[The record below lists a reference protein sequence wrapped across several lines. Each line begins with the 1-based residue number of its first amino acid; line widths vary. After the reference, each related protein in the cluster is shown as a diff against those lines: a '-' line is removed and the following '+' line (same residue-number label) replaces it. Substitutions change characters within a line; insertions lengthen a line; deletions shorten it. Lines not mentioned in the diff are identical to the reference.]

1 MPQSKAFRMHL
12 KPILQ
17 AILDEYALPVGGDH
31 GVGHWARVLE
41 NGLRLAEATGA
52 NFEVI
57 SLFAVLHDSRR
68 LNEDSDPDHGPRAA
82 EFAARLRGHFFVLN
96 DHEFRLLYRACEG
109 HTHERT
115 HPDVTIQTCWDSD
128 RLDLGRVGVTPHP
141 DRLCTAIAK
150 RPETIKWADG
160 RATFRVIPTFV
171 LEEWGIDLNKVS

>member
-1 MPQSKAFRMHL
+1 MPPSQAFRMNL

-17 AILDEYALPVGGDH
+17 AVLDEYALPVGGDH

-52 NFEVI
+52 NVEVV

-68 LNEDSDPDHGPRAA
+68 LNEDFDPDHGPRAA
-82 EFAARLRGHFFVLN
+82 EFADRLRGHFFVVN
-96 DHEFRLLYRACEG
+96 DHEFRLLCRACEG

-150 RPETIKWADG
+150 LPETIKWADG
-160 RATFRVIPTFV
+160 RATFRVIPAFV
-171 LEEWGIDLNKVS
+171 LGEWGIDLNRV